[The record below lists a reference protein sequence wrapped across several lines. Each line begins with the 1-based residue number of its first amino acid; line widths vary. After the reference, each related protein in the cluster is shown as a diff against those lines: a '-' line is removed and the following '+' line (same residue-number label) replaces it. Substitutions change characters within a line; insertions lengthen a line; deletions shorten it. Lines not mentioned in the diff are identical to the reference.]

1 MQRRRKVNWR
11 VLRAIMAAVAV
22 VASGGL
28 STEAIASALKGE
40 AFFDAPVAT
49 LFFVGFLLAFWWL
62 YQERRTFLTTK
73 LYWHEVDPH
82 RALIILLTKPNII
95 PIPQKTD
102 GSFPWILRGGD
113 ASVILRGES
122 LEEEVKDQNLNRLRW
137 NWQQLMRGILP
148 HVSTLQV
155 VYLLGS
161 DGPGSGSFQY
171 LDYAEELIKQYLPE
185 VSVKRF
191 GRPVDFEGDFEGL
204 VDCLGQCIQ
213 EIQREC
219 GICEKDIV
227 IDITGGQ
234 KTASIAGAM
243 VTLNTRVTFQ
253 YVSTTDPS
261 KVRAYD
267 VTVESPISL

>member
-1 MQRRRKVNWR
+1 MQRRRRVNWQ
-11 VLRAIMAAVAV
+11 VLRAVMAAAAVAV
-22 VASGGL
+22 SSGL

-40 AFFDAPVAT
+40 AFFDAPVAV

-62 YQERRTFLTTK
+62 YQERRTFLTTR

-82 RALIILLTKPNII
+82 KALIILLTLPNIV
-95 PIPQKTD
+95 PQKAN
-102 GSFPWILRGGD
+102 GSFPWVLEKDGD
-113 ASVILRGES
+113 RVILEGKS
-122 LEEEVKDQNLNRLRW
+122 LENEANDPNLEKLRW

-148 HVSTLQV
+148 HIGTLQV

-161 DGPGSGSFQY
+161 DGSGGGSFQY
-171 LDYAEELIKQYLPE
+171 LGDAEELIKRYLSG
-185 VSVKRF
+185 VSVRRF
-191 GRPVDFEGDFEGL
+191 VRPVDFEGDFEGL
-204 VDCLGQCIQ
+204 VDCLNQCVQ

-219 GICEKDIV
+219 RIREKDIV
-227 IDITGGQ
+227 IDVTGGQ

-253 YVSTTDPS
+253 YVSTTDPR